1 MKERQLAICDKDVE
15 YLETLQSYL
24 LKKKP
29 AGFEILVFSSVS
41 QAAEASEEEGFEILL
56 VGESTYDAA
65 VARIKARKIFI
76 LLENGL
82 SGIREHSAISKYQS
96 MSALIAQV
104 LDEFSLEEGASGL
117 TGGQGRKA
125 RLISFF
131 SPDRH
136 SGQTAAALC
145 VSELLADRGERV
157 LYLNL
162 AAFSGFEELLR
173 IKYDADITDFMY
185 FVLKHSDKL
194 PYKLESIKRTLHGV
208 DYLPPALDYAD
219 LRDIAE
225 EDWKRGLDML
235 LCGGNYTRVV
245 IDLTEV
251 CQGFY
256 HILDRSDRVYV
267 VTGQA
272 SARSRSAFNQY
283 HSLLLAKQYGRI
295 IEKTRVVDFRSD
307 WEACSADLEGLCASP
322 IGAHMRSM
330 VQEDEQE

>member
-1 MKERQLAICDKDVE
+1 MKERQLAICDKDVQ

-29 AGFEILVFSSVS
+29 AGFEILVFSSVY
-41 QAAEASEEEGFEILL
+41 QAVEASEETGFEILL

-65 VARIKARKIFI
+65 IEKVNARKIFI

-96 MSALIAQV
+96 MSALIGQV
-104 LDEFSLEEGASGL
+104 LDEFSLEEGAFGL
-117 TGGQGRKA
+117 VGGQKGKA

-136 SGQTAAALC
+136 CGQTAAALC
-145 VSELLADRGERV
+145 ASELLADKGERV

-162 AAFSGFEELLR
+162 SAFSGFEELLQ
-173 IKYDADITDFMY
+173 IKYDSDITDFMY

-194 PYKLESIKRTLHGV
+194 LYKLEGIKRTLHGV

-219 LRDIAE
+219 LRNIAE
-225 EDWKRGLDML
+225 EDWKRVLDVL
-235 LCGGNYTRVV
+235 LCSGNYTQVAV
-245 IDLTEV
+245 DLTEV

-267 VTGQA
+267 VTDQA
-272 SARSRSAFNQY
+272 SVRSRSAFNQY

-307 WEACSADLEGLCASP
+307 WDACSADLEGLPVSV
-322 IGAHMRSM
+322 IGAHMRSIL
-330 VQEDEQE
+330 QEDEQE